1 MKIILPGG
9 SGMVGS
15 LAAAYFANQGH
26 SVIILSRSPEK
37 SRQQLA
43 SQSGFSGNV
52 QVHGWDGA
60 TARDWGELI
69 DRETAIINLVG
80 ENLANKRWSL
90 AQKQIILESR
100 TRPGQAIVQAVEQA
114 REIPAVL
121 LQVSGSGYY
130 GISQGEIITEA
141 DPPGNDFPA
150 QVCQA
155 WETSTAPVE
164 GMGVRRV
171 VMRTGVVL
179 SLRGGALPRLLL
191 PFKLLI
197 GGPLGNGRQWLA
209 WIHELDQIAA
219 FKYFI
224 ENPACQG
231 VYNVASP
238 NPVQNR
244 DFAKAIA
251 KAYGRPSWI
260 PAPAFAIRLLFGEM
274 ATVVLD
280 GQRMIPQRL
289 LAEGFKFQSAEPLA
303 ALKQLH
309 SS

>member
-15 LAAAYFANQGH
+15 LAAAHFARQGH

-43 SQSGFSGNV
+43 ALPSSV

-60 TARDWGELI
+60 TAHGWSELI
-69 DRETAIINLVG
+69 DGDTAIINLTG
-80 ENLANKRWSL
+80 ENLANRRWTP
-90 AQKQIILESR
+90 AQKKIILDSR
-100 TRPGQAIVQAVEQA
+100 TQPGQAIVQAVEQA
-114 REIPAVL
+114 RAKPAVL

-130 GISQGEIITEA
+130 GISHGEIITEA
-141 DPPGNDFPA
+141 DPAGNDFPA

-155 WETSTAPVE
+155 WETGTAPVE
-164 GMGVRRV
+164 ALGVRRV

-179 SLRGGALPRLLL
+179 SERGGALPRMLL

-219 FKYFI
+219 FQYFI

-231 VYNVASP
+231 VYNVTSP

-244 DFAKAIA
+244 DFAKAIGQ
-251 KAYGRPSWI
+251 AYGRPSWI

-280 GQRMIPQRL
+280 GQRVIPQRL
-289 LAEGFKFQSAEPLA
+289 LAEGFEFQYPAPLA
-303 ALKQLH
+303 ALQQLR

>member
-15 LAAAYFANQGH
+15 LAAAHFASQGH
-26 SVIILSRSPEK
+26 SVFILSRSPEK
-37 SRQQLA
+37 TRQQLA
-43 SQSGFSGNV
+43 SLPASV
-52 QVHGWDGA
+52 QVRGWDGA
-60 TARDWGELI
+60 TARGWAELI
-69 DRETAIINLVG
+69 DSDTAIINLTG
-80 ENLANKRWSL
+80 ENLANKRWTP
-90 AQKQIILESR
+90 AQKQVILQSR
-100 TRPGQAIVQAVEQA
+100 TQPGQAIVQAVEQA
-114 REIPAVL
+114 SEKPAVL
-121 LQVSGSGYY
+121 LQVSGVGYY
-130 GISQGEIITEA
+130 GASQGEVITEA
-141 DPPGNDFPA
+141 SPAGNDFPA
-150 QVCQA
+150 RVCQA
-155 WETSTAPVE
+155 WETGTAPVE
-164 GMGVRRV
+164 ALGVRRV

-179 SLRGGALPRLLL
+179 SKRGGALPRMLL

-209 WIHELDQIAA
+209 WLHELDQIAA
-219 FKYFI
+219 FQFFI

-231 VYNVASP
+231 VYNVTSP

-251 KAYGRPSWI
+251 RAYGRPSWI

-280 GQRMIPQRL
+280 GQRVIPQRL
-289 LAEGFKFQSAEPLA
+289 LAEGFEFQYAEPLA
-303 ALKQLH
+303 ALQQIR